1 MRKYALLVAAAVL
14 GALIAAPIAVYAS
27 HRFNDVPDS
36 HTFHNAIDWMADNN
50 ITVGCNP
57 PANDRYCPDEYVTR
71 AQMAAFMKRLAE
83 SRVVDAGDAA
93 SLDGWARIAFLH
105 SNQIT
110 TRHPGGLWQETGGG
124 PLAESH
130 AVTKTV
136 YIGNGSAE
144 MALAAPSAIGR
155 TTYELIALR
164 LCLDTPT
171 TGGFVTAFQVHVMD
185 QNGSSGIPMSD
196 STDLTA
202 KGCYDYFRASGINV
216 GEGLTV
222 VAQLDGN
229 GTVQL
234 GSVTAVWSG
243 STT

>member
-1 MRKYALLVAAAVL
+1 MRKYALVVAAAAL

-27 HRFNDVPDS
+27 HRFDDVPDS

-57 PANDRYCPDEYVTR
+57 PANNRYCPDEYVTR

-83 SRVVDAGDAA
+83 SRVVDAGD
-93 SLDGWARIAFLH
+93 SNTLDGWARTAFLH
-105 SNQIT
+105 SNHIT

-144 MALAAPSAIGR
+144 LALAAPSQIGR
-155 TTYELIALR
+155 TSYELIALR
-164 LCLDTPT
+164 LCVDTPT
-171 TGGFVTAFQVHVMD
+171 TGGFVTAVQVHVMD
-185 QNGSSGIPMSD
+185 QNGSSGIPVSD
-196 STDLTA
+196 TTDLTA
-202 KGCYDYFRASGINV
+202 KGCYDYFFESAVNV

-222 VAQLDGN
+222 VALLDGN

-234 GSVTAVWSG
+234 GSVSAFWSG
-243 STT
+243 STI